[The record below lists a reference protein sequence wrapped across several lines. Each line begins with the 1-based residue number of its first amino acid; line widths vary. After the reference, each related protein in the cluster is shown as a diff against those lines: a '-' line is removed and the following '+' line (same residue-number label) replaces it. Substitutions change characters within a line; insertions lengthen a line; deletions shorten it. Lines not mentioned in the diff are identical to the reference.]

1 VKSTRIILTVLLCLT
16 LIGGCQSSAKKKA
29 AKLEQQRKVEESYR
43 LQTANLA
50 VTASG
55 WTEEGEEISTAT
67 KMWLEMRPTR
77 SSSRT
82 STPSNESTE
91 RWARASRTPT
101 RRSSRTSRTT
111 PTVVKRAEDAES
123 DRDKSLFW
131 WLTAFVIGG
140 ILIIVGGVFASM
152 LAARL
157 PNLPLLAAGGDLA
170 VCGALL
176 AGISLSLRL
185 GIRAIGPF
193 MWIPGL
199 IAALTISGAIV
210 WFAWKGLRRARIK
223 KAVKQLRTGIEAR
236 TGPHPNKRQRQRPRQ
251 RKARPANTGND
262 GADNPVARGD
272 VTK

>member
-29 AKLEQQRKVEESYR
+29 AKLEQQRKIDESYR
-43 LQTANLA
+43 LQTVNLA
-50 VTASG
+50 LTAAAWSD
-55 WTEEGEEISTAT
+55 EGELFEKVAT
-67 KMWLEMRPTR
+67 MIAANPFDPLIAPTIDAIR
-77 SSSRT
+77 KDHK
-82 STPSNESTE
+82 
-91 RWARASRTPT
+91 
-101 RRSSRTSRTT
+101 
-111 PTVVKRAEDAES
+111 TVGSGIKNADKSLIKNQQDYTDLRKRAEDAES

-131 WLTAFVIGG
+131 WLTVFVITG

-199 IAALTISGAIV
+199 IAALTISGAII

-223 KAVKQLRTGIEAR
+223 KAVKQLRTGIEHAQDR
-236 TGPHPNKRQRQRPRQ
+236 T
-251 RKARPANTGND
+251 PANVNVNALVSEKLDPQTQEMMGLTTPSP
-262 GADNPVARGD
+262 A
-272 VTK
+272 VT